1 MEWNEMT
8 SHPIIYR
15 STLCK
20 LISYVTWARCD
31 MHNLAINFN
40 NVINTLL
47 IKKIQAPYHCV
58 DSISRNKEQ
67 EHFMKLYIWKHESME
82 SISDTLWT
90 DLSE

>member
-47 IKKIQAPYHCV
+47 IKKIKHHITVLIRYLV
-58 DSISRNKEQ
+58 TKNKN
-67 EHFMKLYIWKHESME
+67 
-82 SISDTLWT
+82 TLWNCT
-90 DLSE
+90 F